1 MNGGYINI
9 DASGLDISK
18 TEKQTINCLYK
29 KILDAKKAD
38 KPIFL
43 YNVVSGNSGKLSPI
57 AVFCSFTSDGEI
69 ITCYFSTLQIIVN
82 KVDDVTIIKNK

>member
-18 TEKQTINCLYK
+18 DVNQSINGFYK
-29 KILDAKKAD
+29 KILNAKKAD

-43 YNVVSGNSGKLSPI
+43 YNVVDGNSGKLSPI
-57 AVFCSFTSDGEI
+57 VVFCSFTSNGEI
-69 ITCYFSTLQIIVN
+69 ITCNFSSLQITVN
-82 KVDDVTIIKNK
+82 KNDDVMVIRG